1 MRALNPKIRDAA
13 GTLHPY
19 AVTPCREGLQEP
31 GVTGMGRGGRAG
43 FSPRQ
48 RRAGWV
54 RRGAGPGGGPAAGCH
69 PPPHACPLQS
79 RDPPPA
85 SPFRLPSRGKEKNPT
100 TPPNPTPN
108 PFIRRLIPLTPSRV
122 PVRTHFR
129 LRTRGGGGGCGG
141 VSSPRN
147 FHPTHG
153 RCAAELFSLGFG
165 GWVFWWF
172 IFFSVASPPA
182 PRLWW
187 FVGVFF

>member
-129 LRTRGGGGGCGG
+129 LRTRGGGGGVGGCPLPATFTPRTGDVLLSCLVWGLGVGFFGGLFFFLWLPPPPLVCGG
-141 VSSPRN
+141 
-147 FHPTHG
+147 
-153 RCAAELFSLGFG
+153 LLGF
-165 GWVFWWF
+165 
-172 IFFSVASPPA
+172 FF
-182 PRLWW
+182 
-187 FVGVFF
+187 